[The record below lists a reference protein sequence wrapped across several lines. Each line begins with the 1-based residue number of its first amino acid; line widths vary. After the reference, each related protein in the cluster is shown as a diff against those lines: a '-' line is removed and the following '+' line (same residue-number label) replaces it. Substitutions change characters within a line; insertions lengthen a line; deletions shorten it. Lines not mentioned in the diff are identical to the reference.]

1 MSIYERLTRDLRF
14 FKSFGRALPNVIRSR
29 PTGTFTVADAI
40 GEVAQRMPEQLALVF
55 EDQKLTYRDLD
66 LASNQVAHW
75 AKSHNIGRG
84 DVVALLMENRPEF
97 VVYWLGL
104 AKLGAVTALINTN
117 LTGRPL
123 AHCLEVSGAK
133 HLILDAAL
141 AENYANAASEMN
153 TALTVWSSGGDVP
166 GTKNLDSLRAQQPER
181 RLPADTRKGLT
192 GGDKLFYIYTSGTT
206 GLPKAANFS
215 HQKFIATS
223 SGGLGISSIGPS
235 DRMYIVLPL
244 YHSAGGV
251 MALGATLLSG
261 ATAVLARKFSATRF
275 WEDCVNYDVTMF
287 QYIGELCRYLLNSPA
302 HPDER
307 KHSLRVCIG
316 NGLRPEIWEPFQ
328 DRFAIPRIIEFYGA
342 TEGNIALMNID
353 NKVGSIGRMPT
364 ILRRAAGLHLVQFD
378 VENEEVIRDTDGFC
392 IPCATGEAGEAIAKI
407 SKTTRFEGYTD
418 ESASEK
424 KILRDAFEKGDAYF
438 RSGDLLRMDEE
449 DYFYFVDRI
458 GDTFRWKGENVSTG
472 EVSEV
477 VTICSGVREVNVY
490 GVEVPGTDGRAGMA
504 SLVLDDDFDLEAFYT
519 EVCSQL
525 AGYARPLF
533 LRIRPELEITGTF
546 KHRKVDAVKEGFAPS
561 LVADPLY
568 VLDAQQGAYVEI
580 TTEIY
585 KQIQNGDMRL

>member
-1 MSIYERLTRDLRF
+1 M
-14 FKSFGRALPNVIRSR
+14 IRSR

-133 HLILDAAL
+133 HLILDATL

-166 GTKNLDSLRAQQPER
+166 GANDLDSLRAQQPER
-181 RLPADTRKGLT
+181 RLPADTREGLT

-223 SGGLGISSIGPS
+223 SGGLGISGMGPS

-275 WEDCVNYDVTMF
+275 WEDCVNYNVTMF

-307 KHSLRVCIG
+307 KHSLRSSGCA
-316 NGLRPEIWEPFQ
+316 GL
-328 DRFAIPRIIEFYGA
+328 
-342 TEGNIALMNID
+342 
-353 NKVGSIGRMPT
+353 
-364 ILRRAAGLHLVQFD
+364 LRR
-378 VENEEVIRDTDGFC
+378 
-392 IPCATGEAGEAIAKI
+392 
-407 SKTTRFEGYTD
+407 
-418 ESASEK
+418 
-424 KILRDAFEKGDAYF
+424 
-438 RSGDLLRMDEE
+438 
-449 DYFYFVDRI
+449 
-458 GDTFRWKGENVSTG
+458 
-472 EVSEV
+472 
-477 VTICSGVREVNVY
+477 
-490 GVEVPGTDGRAGMA
+490 
-504 SLVLDDDFDLEAFYT
+504 
-519 EVCSQL
+519 
-525 AGYARPLF
+525 
-533 LRIRPELEITGTF
+533 
-546 KHRKVDAVKEGFAPS
+546 
-561 LVADPLY
+561 
-568 VLDAQQGAYVEI
+568 
-580 TTEIY
+580 
-585 KQIQNGDMRL
+585 

>member
-1 MSIYERLTRDLRF
+1 MAIYERLTRDLRF
-14 FKSFGRALPNVIRSR
+14 LKSFGRALPNVIRSR

-55 EDQKLTYRDLD
+55 EDQKLTYRNLD

-84 DVVALLMENRPEF
+84 DVVALLMGNRPEF

-123 AHCLEVSGAK
+123 AHCLELSGAK

-141 AENYANAASEMN
+141 AGNYANAENETN
-153 TALTVWSSGGDVP
+153 TTLTVWSSGGDVP
-166 GTKNLDSLRAQQPER
+166 GAEDLDSLRAKQPER
-181 RLPADTRKGLT
+181 RLPPDTREGLT
-192 GGDKLFYIYTSGTT
+192 AGDKLFYIYTSGTT

-287 QYIGELCRYLLNSPA
+287 QYIGELCRYLLNSPV

-364 ILRRAAGLHLVQFD
+364 ILRRAAGLHVVQFD
-378 VENEEVIRDTDGFC
+378 VENEEVIRETDGFC
-392 IPCATGEAGEAIAKI
+392 IPCATHEAGEAIAKI

-424 KILRDAFEKGDAYF
+424 KILRDVFEKGDAYF

-477 VTICSGVREVNVY
+477 VTTCSGIREVNVY

-504 SLVLDDDFDLEAFYT
+504 SLVLDDDFDLEVFHT

-525 AGYARPLF
+525 AAYARPLF
-533 LRIRPELEITGTF
+533 LRIRSELEITGTF
-546 KHRKVDAVKEGFAPS
+546 KHRKVEAVKEGFDPA

-568 VLDAQQGAYVEI
+568 VLDARQSAYVGL
-580 TTEIY
+580 TAEIY
-585 KQIQNGDMRL
+585 RQIQNGDMRL